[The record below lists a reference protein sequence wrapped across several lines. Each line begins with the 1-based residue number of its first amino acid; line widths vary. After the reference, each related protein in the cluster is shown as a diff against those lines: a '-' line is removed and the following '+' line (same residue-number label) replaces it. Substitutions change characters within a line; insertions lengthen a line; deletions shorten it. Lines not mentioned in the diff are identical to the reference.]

1 MGRTT
6 EYFKGTGL
14 LLCRES
20 ISTAQ
25 VRKFSLRARTV
36 HSARRRGA
44 LTFVQRPA
52 RMIALCR
59 ILDKQSHFELDAHE
73 AACFPDAVLCQPSH
87 GNCSHKTADAGGVKP
102 FMDTFGRLCC
112 LCCLKSCLSTPNE
125 VNRSTPSPMCRAA
138 SFLEVV
144 CKEWVA
150 QQNISREPA
159 CCCVVKA
166 SQQPRCA
173 SLVCV
178 PGPCIVQED
187 GEH

>member
-125 VNRSTPSPMCRAA
+125 VNRSTPSPMCISCSVSGSSSFVIAA
-138 SFLEVV
+138 SFSSNL
-144 CKEWVA
+144 
-150 QQNISREPA
+150 
-159 CCCVVKA
+159 
-166 SQQPRCA
+166 
-173 SLVCV
+173 
-178 PGPCIVQED
+178 D
-187 GEH
+187 GICGVYATALKVLLCTR